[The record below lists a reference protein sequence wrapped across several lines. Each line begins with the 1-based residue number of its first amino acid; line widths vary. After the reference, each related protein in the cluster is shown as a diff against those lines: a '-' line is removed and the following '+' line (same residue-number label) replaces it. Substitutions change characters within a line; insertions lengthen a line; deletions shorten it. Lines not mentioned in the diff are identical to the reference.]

1 MCSSSAC
8 VGAPSCINQ
17 SAIGATCNGSY
28 FGCSSAYCYSSCGVS
43 ACASMCSDAC
53 NGLATI
59 VFSYIFDIYMKFI
72 NGEII

>member
-8 VGAPSCINQ
+8 AGFPSCVNQ
-17 SAIGATCNGSY
+17 SMVGSNGGA

-43 ACASMCSDAC
+43 ACASMCSDESC
-53 NGLATI
+53 NGLVTI